1 MWLVIRFRVEQLV
14 IIHMETLR
22 IITGITSSETTHA
35 KRVLL
40 KTLTFEAIFN
50 SIETSVSLRANSMDS
65 KVFVLSSVS
74 LLVLLHWSSSSKE
87 MGSTLS

>member
-50 SIETSVSLRANSMDS
+50 SIETSVSLGAKLHGQQSICLI
-65 KVFVLSSVS
+65 VCFTACLTS
-74 LLVLLHWSSSSKE
+74 LILQQ
-87 MGSTLS
+87 

>member
-1 MWLVIRFRVEQLV
+1 MWLVIRFLVEQLV
-14 IIHMETLR
+14 IIHMETLS
-22 IITGITSSETTHA
+22 IITGITSSETTYA

-50 SIETSVSLRANSMDS
+50 SIETSVSLGANSMDS
-65 KVFVLSSVS
+65 KVFVLSTAS

>member
-22 IITGITSSETTHA
+22 IITGITSSETAHA

-50 SIETSVSLRANSMDS
+50 SIETSVSLGANSMAS
-65 KVFVLSSVS
+65 KVFVLSSAS
-74 LLVLLHWSSSSKE
+74 LLVLLH
-87 MGSTLS
+87 